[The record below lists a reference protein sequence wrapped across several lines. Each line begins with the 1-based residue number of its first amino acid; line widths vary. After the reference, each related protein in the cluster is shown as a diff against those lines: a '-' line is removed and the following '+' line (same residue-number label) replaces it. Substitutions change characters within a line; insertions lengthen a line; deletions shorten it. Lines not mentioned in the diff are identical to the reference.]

1 MVSFCVLSTAA
12 HFGVRSSTHM
22 VTLTVIEKVA
32 GSKRHIR
39 HLLFVQKVR
48 CRKRSLIPVAEVL
61 DSPVFLPAMLLGS

>member
-1 MVSFCVLSTAA
+1 
-12 HFGVRSSTHM
+12 M